1 MNDGRVKS
9 GDFFCVGHNHR
20 TANISV
26 RETLY
31 LTPEQVETALVA
43 TSKKF
48 NISEL
53 AILSTCNRC
62 EVFGLVSEKNSV
74 SADFLCEVYAYI
86 HESVSSKSNID
97 PSMLSQT
104 LYTATGVDA
113 VRHTFHVASSLDSLV
128 LGETQITGQFKDAI
142 ALAQKVGTLG
152 TMLGR
157 LSQEALGAAKK
168 IRTETEIGRHRVS
181 ISHAAID
188 LARRASPDLS
198 KLNFLI
204 LGAGEM
210 ARVAAEYAASYK
222 PRRLVIANRNKA
234 KAAILVEQLNFGE
247 AQDHSLLSSLIA
259 HADVVISATSAS
271 ECIVMKY
278 DIIMA
283 LKVRDSSRMGPLFLI
298 DIALPRDIDP
308 KCGELDDVY
317 LFDIDDLKSVVN
329 AHMDKRREAV
339 LEAEHIITERVSN
352 FSQWLGLQK
361 IGPTLSASSKYFSDI
376 MTKESQ
382 KTFSRDNFSG
392 LNHQQRKAIDAMF
405 DAIASRITSD
415 IAKTLRHADHQTSPL
430 MTAALQALFDKDP
443 SP

>member
-1 MNDGRVKS
+1 M
-9 GDFFCVGHNHR
+9 
-20 TANISV
+20 
-26 RETLY
+26 
-31 LTPEQVETALVA
+31 
-43 TSKKF
+43 
-48 NISEL
+48 
-53 AILSTCNRC
+53 
-62 EVFGLVSEKNSV
+62 
-74 SADFLCEVYAYI
+74 
-86 HESVSSKSNID
+86 
-97 PSMLSQT
+97 
-104 LYTATGVDA
+104 
-113 VRHTFHVASSLDSLV
+113 
-128 LGETQITGQFKDAI
+128 
-142 ALAQKVGTLG
+142 
-152 TMLGR
+152 
-157 LSQEALGAAKK
+157 
-168 IRTETEIGRHRVS
+168 
-181 ISHAAID
+181 
-188 LARRASPDLS
+188 
-198 KLNFLI
+198 
-204 LGAGEM
+204 
-210 ARVAAEYAASYK
+210 
-222 PRRLVIANRNKA
+222 IANRNKA

-415 IAKTLRHADHQTSPL
+415 IAKTLRHADHQTSPF